1 MKTLMMMEKFKKGE
15 KLSFNI
21 YATLVKGYFVE
32 MEEDI
37 IKVTVLTDSSG
48 VNEPGDI
55 AEIHKSFLEE
65 D

>member
-1 MKTLMMMEKFKKGE
+1 MQKFKKGE

-32 MEEDI
+32 RDENI
-37 IKVTVLTDSSG
+37 IKIQVLTDSSG
-48 VNEPGDI
+48 VNEPGDFVD
-55 AEIHKSFLEE
+55 IHKSFLEE